1 MFIVLFNSVEFN
13 LISVELNNTVRSKN
27 VWILNLLRHK
37 LRSNFTVQ
45 CPCTCICIFNMTSPL
60 PSLNK
65 YFKVYV
71 LLKILYSASVFFFY
85 AS

>member
-1 MFIVLFNSVEFN
+1 MFIVLFNSVEFHF
-13 LISVELNNTVRSKN
+13 ISVELNNTVRSKN

-37 LRSNFTVQ
+37 LRSNFTAQ
-45 CPCTCICIFNMTSPL
+45 CPCTCVFNMTSPL

-71 LLKILYSASVFFFY
+71 LFKILHSASVFFFY

>member
-1 MFIVLFNSVEFN
+1 MFIVLVNSVEFN

-27 VWILNLLRHK
+27 VWMLICLDIN
-37 LRSNFTVQ
+37 SNFTVQ

-65 YFKVYV
+65 YFKVYI